1 MFKKVLAGLATMA
14 LALGMVAATATSASA
29 HHNTIEA
36 VITCDTSD
44 FTYDVTWSVTNS
56 ETLDETITASS
67 DTALVPVGTTLGN
80 KETKQF
86 FESFSVPTNKT
97 LTLSAEW
104 TNDNTNTSKGEI
116 KKNQFP
122 DCAPNHVPVTICHAT
137 PPDTAAQGWESITID
152 DDAIVKS
159 GHNEQHDL
167 DIIPAFNYWE
177 KNDLG
182 EWTLKYF
189 AGKNLGT
196 DFSGYSGSSILTAGC
211 AIKATPNAPTFAPAV
226 CTGPG
231 TSGQGSYTIP
241 STSGVVYSVRLNNA
255 GGYIDTA
262 ANTYYVPIGT
272 VIDVKAT
279 STLAFLTLNDPKS
292 WNYTVPSPGDC
303 IIEVT
308 PVAPSVTDITEC
320 GMYGSV
326 VPQQTTG
333 VVYSFTIGDG
343 TEGAW
348 QVKAVP
354 AQGYKFLGE
363 QVVIYNGNVGTYTDC
378 VTPTEPTFVPSE
390 CTGPGQNSDGS
401 YTIPA
406 KAGVEYWV
414 KIGDDPWALATAGT
428 SYVSVFPTTV
438 TIKAIAI
445 EGYTLDDYTGPWEYT
460 FVSPGECLVKAT
472 PVAPTVEQI
481 TECGQYGSVTWPVTT
496 GVKYELTSGTG
507 TSGLY
512 TVTATPLAGFYFDDD
527 EDQKITYNGD
537 LGVYTECV
545 TALEPS
551 YFESECSPEAPLEEL
566 PLDEASA
573 EFAAIGF
580 VVPGYF
586 TIPSKAGV
594 QYSVSIND
602 GPFVDYS
609 AGDYEV
615 VDGDKVV
622 VKATAMP
629 GYTLEGTSEWSHT
642 FGLLGECELPTKAEV
657 LASASATSQ
666 LCTAQGSLN
675 VVLAEHVLY
684 FLGDEQLTAAST
696 PKAPGT
702 YVVTAETDSIDYTI
716 IGPKE
721 WTLTITGASGCATT
735 ALLASTGGTASLL
748 GLGIGGSLLFL
759 GAAAIYMRR
768 RSSVTA
774 E

>member
-14 LALGMVAATATSASA
+14 IALGMVAVTATSASA

-44 FTYDVTWSVTNS
+44 YTYDVDWSVTNS
-56 ETLDETITASS
+56 ETVVETITSSS
-67 DTALVPVGTTLGN
+67 DSSLVAVGTTLGN
-80 KETKQF
+80 KETKHF
-86 FESFSVPTNKT
+86 FESFTVPTNKT
-97 LTLSAEW
+97 LTLGAKWS
-104 TNDNTNTSKGEI
+104 NNQTNTSSGEI

-159 GHNEQHDL
+159 AHNEQHNL

-189 AGKNLGT
+189 EGKNLNT
-196 DFSGYSGSSILTAGC
+196 DFSGYSGSSILTSGC
-211 AIKATPNAPTFAPAV
+211 AMTVTPGTPTFAPALCV
-226 CTGPG
+226 GPG
-231 TSGQGSYTIP
+231 VAGQGSYTIP
-241 STSGVVYSVRLNNA
+241 TTAGIVYSVRINSGSWTVTTA
-255 GGYIDTA
+255 GTYPA
-262 ANTYYVPIGT
+262 AVGT
-272 VIDVKAT
+272 FIEVKADP
-279 STLAFLTLNDPKS
+279 SPGWLTVQGTKS

-303 IIEVT
+303 IVE
-308 PVAPSVTDITEC
+308 VAPVYPSVVNITEC

-326 VPQQTTG
+326 TPQQTTG
-333 VVYSFTIGDG
+333 VVYSFTVGDG

-348 QVKAVP
+348 TLKAVP
-354 AQGYKFLGE
+354 APGYKFAGE
-363 QVVIYNGNVGTYTDC
+363 QVVYFSDNVGTYTEC
-378 VTPTEPTFVPSE
+378 VTPTVPTFVPSV

-401 YTIPA
+401 YTIPSTE
-406 KAGVEYWV
+406 GVEYQV
-414 KIGDDPWALATAGT
+414 KIGDDPWAPATAGT
-428 SYVSVFPTTV
+428 YYVSVFPTTV
-438 TIKAIAI
+438 TIKAVALAD
-445 EGYTLDDYTGPWEYT
+445 YTLDDYTGPWDYT

-472 PVAPTVEQI
+472 PVAPTVTKI
-481 TECGQYGSVTWPVTT
+481 TECGMYGSVTWPETP

-507 TSGLY
+507 TSGLF
-512 TVTATPLAGFYFDDD
+512 TVTATPLPGFYFDDN
-527 EDQKITYNGD
+527 EDQKITYSDD

-545 TALEPS
+545 TAFDPA
-551 YFESECSPEAPLEEL
+551 FFDSECTPELPLEEL
-566 PLDEASA
+566 PLQDAQA
-573 EFAAIGF
+573 EFAASGF
-580 VVPGYF
+580 TVPGYF
-586 TIPSKAGV
+586 VIPSKTGV

-602 GPFVDYS
+602 GPFVDYA

-615 VDGDKVV
+615 LDGDKVT
-622 VKATAMP
+622 VKASALP

-684 FLGDEQLTAAST
+684 YLGDQQLTAAST

-702 YVVTAETDSIDYTI
+702 YVVTATTDSIDYTI
-716 IGPKE
+716 LGPKE
-721 WTLTITGASGCATT
+721 WSLTITGASGCALTV
-735 ALLASTGGTASLL
+735 LASTGGTASLIGLTL
-748 GLGIGGSLLFL
+748 GGGLLFL
-759 GAAAIYMRR
+759 GGAVLYMRR
-768 RSSVTA
+768 RFGATA